1 MSASNLPDNALLAWL
16 QDEANNDYLEP
27 ASIESMYQIFADGS
41 EEDQLTLL
49 KDDDRHH
56 CFLIFSPDEEDKPTS
71 TILHHMAKY
80 SKRIGVTTN
89 YDWQWYISANEP
101 VGGDQITYKVPD
113 DLFNKYNNIQV

>member
-41 EEDQLTLL
+41 EEYQLTLL
-49 KDDDRHH
+49 KDEDRHH

-71 TILHHMAKY
+71 TILHHMAK
-80 SKRIGVTTN
+80 
-89 YDWQWYISANEP
+89 
-101 VGGDQITYKVPD
+101 
-113 DLFNKYNNIQV
+113 